1 MAKLNAIHNHSG
13 APRIVNIFLFE
24 FLFMILVMRNVVCLY
39 LAGVQM
45 VPETPVYGAWPR
57 SGEIDIVE
65 LRGQLV
71 KISSDLNYQAFP

>member
-1 MAKLNAIHNHSG
+1 
-13 APRIVNIFLFE
+13 
-24 FLFMILVMRNVVCLY
+24 MRNVVCLY